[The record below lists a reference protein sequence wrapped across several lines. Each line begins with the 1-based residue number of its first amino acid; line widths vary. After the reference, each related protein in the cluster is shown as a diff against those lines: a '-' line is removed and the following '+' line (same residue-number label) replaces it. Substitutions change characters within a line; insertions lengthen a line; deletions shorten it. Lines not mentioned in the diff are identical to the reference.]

1 MRYGKTNK
9 KMIRKKEKKGGLQE
23 NIEDTPSPQL
33 ITKRHF
39 FVIFYHKFLCH
50 YKVFPYFCRRL
61 IDKLLN
67 ISKMTGTPKI
77 LIIYT
82 GGTIGMGKD
91 ANTGVLEPLD
101 FNHLV
106 SSMP

>member
-1 MRYGKTNK
+1 
-9 KMIRKKEKKGGLQE
+9 
-23 NIEDTPSPQL
+23 
-33 ITKRHF
+33 
-39 FVIFYHKFLCH
+39 
-50 YKVFPYFCRRL
+50 
-61 IDKLLN
+61 
-67 ISKMTGTPKI
+67 MTGTPKI